1 MSRLRSN
8 QTGRVPCRRVVI
20 QIQSSSW
27 NLLIETCNLAYR
39 NVARYELRAETF
51 QPGNGFGK
59 YRP

>member
-1 MSRLRSN
+1 
-8 QTGRVPCRRVVI
+8 VI

-27 NLLIETCNLAYR
+27 NLHIETCNLAYR